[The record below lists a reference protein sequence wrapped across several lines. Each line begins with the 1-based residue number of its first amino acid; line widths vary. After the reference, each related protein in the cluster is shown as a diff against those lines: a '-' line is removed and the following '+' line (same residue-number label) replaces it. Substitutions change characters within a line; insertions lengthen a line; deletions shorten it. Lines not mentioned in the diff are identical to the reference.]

1 MDHVLRSRIAPV
13 RFMFSRVGRIVV
25 KPREGAEAQDVWD
38 AAIEA
43 DAEDVNSNPDESTR
57 EIEVCLV
64 IQYEVGG

>member
-1 MDHVLRSRIAPV
+1 
-13 RFMFSRVGRIVV
+13 MFSRVGRIVV